1 MADEPRSVTTHDLLA
16 MKERGERIVVLTCYD
31 ALFARLLDAAGVDL
45 LLVGD
50 SVNQVLAGAETTL
63 SATLEQMIYHTKIV
77 RRGAVRA
84 MVVCDMPFLT
94 YQVSAH
100 EAIRN
105 CGRVMQET
113 DCHGV
118 KLEGGATMAETVRA
132 LVDVDTR
139 HGPPGSHPPVGAR
152 VGRLPRARTRRE
164 NRRATQGRCQGAGAG
179 GRLCHRTGAH
189 PCAARIPDH
198 QVPHDPHHRHRRRA
212 SLRRPG
218 AGAPRHAGV
227 ERPVQRQ
234 VREALCGARGG
245 RARGR
250 QAVCRRGTRGPV
262 SRSRAFVSEVNDW
275 TRRDVLAMLA
285 AAAWTPF
292 VPRRS
297 SRVTAAVPHSGPP
310 GFRVRTITA
319 GTNLKSLADTRAVEA
334 ALATLKRAKQAVTDA
349 GYEVQTVRIATQP
362 LLEDA
367 GPRARG
373 AAMSALQALD
383 RAVVA
388 ESALLSIGPVLA
400 PDGDDPEFGAWA
412 AELART
418 TQSIS
423 FTVRVASP
431 ERGTSPRGVTAAGD
445 AMAAIARATPAG
457 IGNFRFAAAANV
469 PAGTPFFP
477 VAYHSGSDAMA
488 IGLESPPLLTAG
500 LAEANTLGEAK
511 QHLTEPLESRLG

>member
-1 MADEPRSVTTHDLLA
+1 MADETRSVTTHDLLA

-118 KLEGGATMAETVRA
+118 KLEGGAAMAETVRA
-132 LVDVDTR
+132 RGD
-139 HGPPGSHPPVGAR
+139 
-152 VGRLPRARTRRE
+152 
-164 NRRATQGRCQGAGAG
+164 
-179 GRLCHRTGAH
+179 
-189 PCAARIPDH
+189 
-198 QVPHDPHHRHRRRA
+198 

-285 AAAWTPF
+285 AAAWTSF

-297 SRVTAAVPHSGPP
+297 SRVTGAVPPSGSP

-362 LLEDA
+362 LLEDG
-367 GPRARG
+367 GP
-373 AAMSALQALD
+373 
-383 RAVVA
+383 
-388 ESALLSIGPVLA
+388 
-400 PDGDDPEFGAWA
+400 
-412 AELART
+412 
-418 TQSIS
+418 
-423 FTVRVASP
+423 
-431 ERGTSPRGVTAAGD
+431 
-445 AMAAIARATPAG
+445 
-457 IGNFRFAAAANV
+457 
-469 PAGTPFFP
+469 
-477 VAYHSGSDAMA
+477 
-488 IGLESPPLLTAG
+488 
-500 LAEANTLGEAK
+500 
-511 QHLTEPLESRLG
+511 